1 MQIYKLSNSSNI
13 REVCLKLDVTKG
25 GTTIIS
31 NKARYHYIL
40 IEKLNVIGANILKQD
55 ALAIGAELAT
65 PKNTITHEKPFVD
78 CLLIA
83 TTRQVSILAKK
94 LLAQPFTLKKIA
106 KELKT
111 ILGTKKFKKEI
122 MGILNVTP
130 DSFYEESR
138 VNEKN
143 IIENINKIIEDGAD
157 YIDIGAQS
165 TRPKA
170 IQVGF
175 EEENKRLKN
184 IFKIISEQKLYE
196 NISFSIDSY
205 YPEVMKNALDSG
217 FNIINDITG
226 LSNDDTCKL
235 AKSYKTKVIIMHM
248 QNNPITMQNNPN
260 YENVILEVDSFF
272 KARIEKAESFN
283 IEDIVLDVG
292 IGFGK
297 NLNHNLE
304 LIKHLEHFTRFN
316 YPLLVGAS
324 RKSLINDMH
333 KSDTKDRLSGSL
345 SIHQKCLDNQASI
358 IRCHDVMEHKQM
370 MNVWENIC

>member
-31 NKARYHYIL
+31 NKSRYHYIL
-40 IEKLNVIGANILKQD
+40 IEKLNVVGANILKQD

-106 KELKT
+106 QELKV

-184 IFKIISEQKLYE
+184 IFKIIREQKLYE

-226 LSNDDTCKL
+226 LKNDETCKL
-235 AKSYKTKVIIMHM
+235 AKSYKTKVVIMHM

-272 KARIEKAESFN
+272 KERIEKAESFN
-283 IEDIVLDVG
+283 IEDIILDIG

-297 NLNHNLE
+297 TLNHNVE

-333 KSDTKDRLSGSL
+333 KSDTKDRLSGSI

-370 MNVWENIC
+370 MDVWENIC